1 MRKADRATA
10 SLVYTVW
17 VLFFSVVILALIGT
31 FAIISVNK
39 NTKAL
44 EDQTNRVTGLQ
55 KEVSLLRKAINGGH
69 F

>member
-44 EDQTNRVTGLQ
+44 EDQTNRVMGLQ
-55 KEVSLLRKAINGGH
+55 KEVNLLRKAINGGH